1 MPHKG
6 LTASGFFEKHNTCRK
21 KSLKNINGSI
31 YTVLKHM
38 KVRGFTEIEDSLGS
52 HLGVPH
58 FCKALVVGLYPT
70 HKSLRSG
77 DSSTFDK
84 HFGTIFKDG
93 CSSDTPIIATF
104 KRIQWPS
111 WWLQKG
117 WQFEDT

>member
-6 LTASGFFEKHNTCRK
+6 FSKSITPAEK

-38 KVRGFTEIEDSLGS
+38 KVWGFTEIQDSLGS
-52 HLGVPH
+52 HLGVPY
-58 FCKALVVGLYPT
+58 FCKSLVVGLYPT
-70 HKSLRSG
+70 HKSLLSG

-84 HFGTIFKDG
+84 HFSTIFKDG

-104 KRIQWPS
+104 KRIQGPS

-117 WQFEDT
+117 WQFDDT